1 MSTIVMPLPTA
12 GWIRALFIGLPH
24 GLLVAMSFVVIK
36 GTDGSHPTKDI
47 ATSSP
52 LSLAGL

>member
-1 MSTIVMPLPTA
+1 MSTLVMPLPTA
-12 GWIRALFIGLPH
+12 GRISARFIGLPQ
-24 GLLVAMSFVVIK
+24 GLLVAMSFVVIMR
-36 GTDGSHPTKDI
+36 TDGSHPKKDI